1 MAKEKSKYEFTGLPI
16 YDIIGKPLVAVAR
29 AQSMMAKEQL
39 KSLMES
45 CFHFRNGV
53 YEPILLKMIVTR
65 SAFEPAKGPDK
76 TPALEQITTTFYL
89 PMITIF
95 PINALGI
102 ENAELDF
109 SIDITSQY
117 AVDNESETPGN
128 DFHSSNIELIGKISQ
143 REKNKRSSIDE
154 RNTFEQH
161 ERTSSFDIRVEA
173 GTLPLTRGLL
183 EIINI
188 YTNSLQVDKVSEKET
203 PLNK

>member
-45 CFHFRNGV
+45 CFHFHNGV

-65 SAFEPAKGPDK
+65 SAIEPSKSSDIG
-76 TPALEQITTTFYL
+76 PALEQITTTFYL

-102 ENAELDF
+102 ENAEIDF

-117 AVDNESETPGN
+117 AVDNQNEATGN
-128 DFHSSNIELIGKISQ
+128 DFHTSNIELIGKISQ
-143 REKNKRSSIDE
+143 RENKRILDE

-188 YTNSLQVDKVSEKET
+188 YTNSLQVDKVNEKET
-203 PLNK
+203 PLKK